1 MRETASNARE
11 SAEKTRS
18 APKSRDERAT
28 RGEPCATVGAMFR
41 EIAANF
47 TLALADYFR
56 RVASNDA
63 QYASSKLSCSWF
75 PSGRHSPGTV
85 STNE

>member
-1 MRETASNARE
+1 MCEIASIARE
-11 SAEKTRS
+11 GAERTRS
-18 APKSRDERAT
+18 APKNCGERAT
-28 RGEPCATVGAMFR
+28 RGTPSATVGAMFR

-63 QYASSKLSCSWF
+63 QYAPSKLSCSWF